1 MRQGQDGCLCLEA
14 PVRALSRAADSA
26 FDLYV
31 RGMSWCASRVPLGAV
46 PGGRGAA
53 FGRSAATVYKWAS
66 SDRREDLV
74 RAAPKQRRVAAPE
87 PVDVGAA
94 QKGRLSRVAPE
105 LLTARRRATPM
116 LGTIAEDAPCE
127 FGACALR
134 PPELR
139 RSAAVDGLGTR
150 AGGFPIDKSGSGAF
164 ARRTRRNNARVP
176 AVYKA

>member
-1 MRQGQDGCLCLEA
+1 
-14 PVRALSRAADSA
+14 
-26 FDLYV
+26 
-31 RGMSWCASRVPLGAV
+31 MSGCASRVPAGTV

-53 FGRSAATVYKWAS
+53 FGRSARTVYQWAS
-66 SDRREDLV
+66 SDRRQDLV

-87 PVDVGAA
+87 PLDVGAA
-94 QKGRLSRVAPE
+94 QKGLLSQVAPE
-105 LLTARRRATPM
+105 PLTARRRATPV

-150 AGGFPIDKSGSGAF
+150 AGGFRIVKTGSGAF
-164 ARRTRRNNARVP
+164 ARRA
-176 AVYKA
+176 